1 MRRLSG
7 MAMGEAAAFAATFF
21 AFSALIYATLYTI
34 THLHGHIE
42 RREPSSA
49 RDDSDRST

>member
-1 MRRLSG
+1 
-7 MAMGEAAAFAATFF
+7 MALGEAAAFAATFF

-42 RREPSSA
+42 RRELPPA
-49 RDDSDRST
+49 RSDDSPPSA